1 MQFAVDWENRI
12 DFDRLRRDRT
22 TRLQAT
28 MRKHNLDGLINFRME
43 NIRYMTGVRSV
54 WWPITFIT
62 RNAAILAQEG
72 DPILYITSGDWHM
85 ARATAKWLP
94 EENIRPC
101 GTMEDPGIVKTM
113 VREHFAPTLRQMGL
127 GGARI
132 GLDALTFPILDEL
145 RAALPEAQFV
155 DGDECVKEA
164 KAVKSAE
171 EIKCLRASVEMSDL
185 GQGAALKAIGLGVRE
200 CQILGSLM
208 KAMYDVGMEVAQCTL
223 VVASGEHT
231 APLHRFATDRQIR
244 RGDLVFVD
252 CGGSLNGYFSDQ
264 TRTVVFGKP
273 SDEQKRIYQCVYETM
288 MSIHETCKV
297 GNTNEQVNRAARDVI
312 KKHGFASAGYV
323 GVLGHSC
330 GVSGFEAPL
339 IGELAATGE
348 RVFELEPGMM
358 FNCEPTVMVPGV
370 PGGGGVRLEDN
381 ILITPTGNEVLNRT
395 PYCMKLLGTGN
406 CGDCDAGCG
415 Q

>member
-252 CGGSLNGYFSDQ
+252 CGGSLNGYFSDSAI
-264 TRTVVFGKP
+264 TVAVGQVSKEKEKLIRVTKECLDRGVVEAVAGNRI
-273 SDEQKRIYQCVYETM
+273 SDISRAVYEHAT
-288 MSIHETCKV
+288 KNGFGV
-297 GNTNEQVNRAARDVI
+297 VRDYCG
-312 KKHGFASAGYV
+312 HGTGFAMHEDPQVPNYV
-323 GVLGHSC
+323 GGGANPRLKEGMVLAIEPM
-330 GVSGFEAPL
+330 VN
-339 IGELAATGE
+339 IGGDDIEL
-348 RVFELEPGMM
+348 
-358 FNCEPTVMVPGV
+358 
-370 PGGGGVRLEDN
+370 LEDGWTVITADGSASAHFEHTVAVLRDRME
-381 ILITPTGNEVLNRT
+381 ILTLFH
-395 PYCMKLLGTGN
+395 
-406 CGDCDAGCG
+406 
-415 Q
+415 